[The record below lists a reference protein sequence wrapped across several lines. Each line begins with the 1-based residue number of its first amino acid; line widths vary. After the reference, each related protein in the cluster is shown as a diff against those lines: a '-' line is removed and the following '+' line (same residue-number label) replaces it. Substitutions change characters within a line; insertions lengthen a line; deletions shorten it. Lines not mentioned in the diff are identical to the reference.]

1 MSSSAPTPLN
11 VRDELRQQASLAW
24 PVSLASLGLMMMSAV
39 DVAVIG
45 RLGAPSLAALAAGSM
60 WSYGI
65 TIPFQFCLGAL
76 DPVISQAVGA
86 GDAVAAGR
94 ALRRGLILAVLLSV
108 PAMLLHGLARP
119 GLALLGQPAA
129 ALDPA
134 ATFCATVAWGMP
146 AYMAFAVLRSF
157 LQAHG
162 IVRPAA
168 LVIVAGNVLNL
179 LLNLGLVYGG
189 GAIPPLGVFGSGLAT
204 AICRATPAASAPAPA
219 SCACWV

>member
-1 MSSSAPTPLN
+1 MSSSTPTPLS
-11 VRDELRQQASLAW
+11 VREELRQQASLAW

-157 LQAHG
+157 LQAEPRPG
-162 IVRPAA
+162 LRVGPDPSSRRVRVGAGDGDLPRRAGDRPGRARRAA
-168 LVIVAGNVLNL
+168 
-179 LLNLGLVYGG
+179 
-189 GAIPPLGVFGSGLAT
+189 
-204 AICRATPAASAPAPA
+204 AA
-219 SCACWV
+219 